1 MEKFDGRV
9 AVVTG
14 GAAGIGLGLARRFV
28 KEGMK
33 VVIADIDQ
41 TDMDAAV
48 AELSQYGPV
57 IAHRTDVSRFEDVQA
72 LADRT
77 MSEFGAVH
85 LLCNNAGV
93 GGDQRF
99 NNTSLATWEWIVGVD
114 LWGPIYGC
122 KVFLPLLEQQD
133 EAHILNTASMAG
145 FTYSP
150 YKHPYNVSKAGVVAL
165 TEGLYRELIREKPH
179 VGISVLCPAWT
190 ATKIA
195 NADRNA
201 PEGHVPMAQTDPDFI
216 GMREET
222 ARMLAE
228 GQTPDEVAE
237 IVIEAIR
244 NRQTH
249 IFPDRTWIE
258 VIRNRANLIS
268 EGQPVD
274 ATYSGYTPV
283 MGRSDAPNPAVRPS
297 QAAE

>member
-1 MEKFDGRV
+1 MQDFAGKV

-28 KEGMK
+28 NEGMK
-33 VVIADIDQ
+33 VVIADVDQ
-41 TDMDAAV
+41 ADMDAAV
-48 AELSQYGPV
+48 AELSAHGEV
-57 IAHRTDVSRFEDVQA
+57 IAQRTDVSKYDEVEA
-72 LADRT
+72 LAERT
-77 MSEFGAVH
+77 LEEFGSVH
-85 LLCNNAGV
+85 VLCNNAGV

-99 NNTSLATWEWIVGVD
+99 MNTTLATWEWIVGVD

-122 KVFLPLLEQQD
+122 KVFLPHLVKQD
-133 EAHILNTASMAG
+133 EAHIVNTASMAG
-145 FTYSP
+145 FTYAP

-165 TEGLYRELIREKPH
+165 TEGLYRELIREHPH

-201 PEGHVPMAQTDPDFI
+201 PEGHVPMYQTDPDMV
-216 GMREET
+216 GMREEV
-222 ARMLAE
+222 AEMLAQ

-244 NRQTH
+244 NKQTH

-258 VIRNRANLIS
+258 VLRNRANLIS
-268 EGQPVD
+268 EGLPVD

-283 MGRSDAPNPAVRPS
+283 AGRADAPNPAKRD
-297 QAAE
+297 